1 MATNAK
7 TLVIAAAAGA
17 AAFIGGKLI
26 VGAVQRGIE
35 RVKAEEAR
43 LTLEAMER
51 VEAAQAAK
59 KAEADKQAAPA
70 KKEFKAY
77 VAEDFKGR
85 IKLEV
90 GTPVSSQL
98 RDQAHGASQVL
109 SDITALTT
117 QIYDM
122 QNAGKISVDEAHDVM
137 KGLATSSFNFHQ
149 AVTRYWI
156 GTAEWEVVEPI
167 ITECLVMIN
176 ARMETMMHLVA
187 LEAEVTVTE

>member
-26 VGAVQRGIE
+26 VGFVKRGIE
-35 RVKAEEAR
+35 RVRTAEAELTKA
-43 LTLEAMER
+43 AMEA
-51 VEAAQAAK
+51 VATAAAMPAAEQQGK
-59 KAEADKQAAPA
+59 PA

-85 IKLEV
+85 IRLQA
-90 GTPVSSQL
+90 GTPVTGQL

-109 SDITALTT
+109 RDITALTT
-117 QIYDM
+117 QIFDM
-122 QNAGKISVDEAHDVM
+122 QKADKISVEEAHDAM
-137 KGLATSSFNFHQ
+137 KGLSAASYNFHQ
-149 AVTRYWI
+149 AVTRYWM

-167 ITECLVMIN
+167 ITECLVTVN